1 MHAIICGTQWMS
13 RSSQA
18 RDPLLGQVGESSKMH
33 LNPYLILAI
42 LSPGAGVLLISMPH
56 RGQMLTGCF
65 AQAERFAC
73 LYTSHVANLALY
85 SPYKCYRG
93 RMDSLAH
100 EEEPVFGGGL
110 PSSLE
115 P

>member
-1 MHAIICGTQWMS
+1 MQAAGSSRPQHIMTTQTKQLTN
-13 RSSQA
+13 SS
-18 RDPLLGQVGESSKMH
+18 V
-33 LNPYLILAI
+33 
-42 LSPGAGVLLISMPH
+42 
-56 RGQMLTGCF
+56 
-65 AQAERFAC
+65 QAERFAC

>member
-1 MHAIICGTQWMS
+1 MGRAERNPKPPLRLIS
-13 RSSQA
+13 K
-18 RDPLLGQVGESSKMH
+18 PLLAFSEHSLAAQELTSSTAM
-33 LNPYLILAI
+33 
-42 LSPGAGVLLISMPH
+42 
-56 RGQMLTGCF
+56 
-65 AQAERFAC
+65 QAERFAC

-110 PSSLE
+110 PSSLD

>member
-1 MHAIICGTQWMS
+1 MQRDSPS
-13 RSSQA
+13 RVSLCL
-18 RDPLLGQVGESSKMH
+18 RYRLL
-33 LNPYLILAI
+33 LA
-42 LSPGAGVLLISMPH
+42 
-56 RGQMLTGCF
+56 F
-65 AQAERFAC
+65 AEHTCLAAQEPTSTTAMQAERFAC

-110 PSSLE
+110 PPSLD